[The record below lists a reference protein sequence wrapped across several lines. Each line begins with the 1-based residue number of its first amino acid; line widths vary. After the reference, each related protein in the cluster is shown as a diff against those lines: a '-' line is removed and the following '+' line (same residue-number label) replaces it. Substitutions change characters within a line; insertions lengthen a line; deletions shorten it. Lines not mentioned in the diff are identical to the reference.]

1 MYRFYFPFTALLF
14 LLLSCSNNEDR
25 NAITTNKSDKEEDFI
40 EDSDSWVS
48 SKDSIQ
54 KRIDSASHQTTI
66 LNWKL
71 IKKKTMSFNCKDL
84 KNVGDCKNAII
95 IFTSKFIDFN
105 CTPLGY
111 GNVLEFEK
119 NNSKSLHF
127 FEREH
132 NTIWLKFKSPY
143 DGLLAFDLIP
153 KNKEYDYDFSLYK
166 SEENNICDVITKK
179 KLLPIRTNIS
189 KNNKFN
195 NSTTGLS
202 FEAKKHFV
210 NSGIGDSYS
219 SALKVKRGDFFYLVI
234 DNIYGGEDGFS
245 LDFKY
250 QEIITLSGVVK
261 DGDKILEA
269 DISIENTETGEI
281 IATSTSNPTSG
292 KYEIEIPLLNVDR
305 LTNFTI
311 TFFKEKHFFSEVNIN
326 VDKLKKLNNTPLNI
340 ALDKLKKGKKMKIN
354 NINFYGGKAIYLP
367 SAKSSLKNLKKL
379 MQVNSNLK
387 IQIEGHVN
395 GCDNDPKGDSTTF

>member
-54 KRIDSASHQTTI
+54 KNRFGISSDDNTKLEIDQ
-66 LNWKL
+66 
-71 IKKKTMSFNCKDL
+71 KKTMSFNCKDL

-95 IFTSKFIDFN
+95 IFTRKFIDFN

-179 KLLPIRTNIS
+179 K
-189 KNNKFN
+189 
-195 NSTTGLS
+195 
-202 FEAKKHFV
+202 
-210 NSGIGDSYS
+210 
-219 SALKVKRGDFFYLVI
+219 
-234 DNIYGGEDGFS
+234 
-245 LDFKY
+245 
-250 QEIITLSGVVK
+250 
-261 DGDKILEA
+261 
-269 DISIENTETGEI
+269 I
-281 IATSTSNPTSG
+281 IA
-292 KYEIEIPLLNVDR
+292 Y
-305 LTNFTI
+305 
-311 TFFKEKHFFSEVNIN
+311 
-326 VDKLKKLNNTPLNI
+326 
-340 ALDKLKKGKKMKIN
+340 
-354 NINFYGGKAIYLP
+354 
-367 SAKSSLKNLKKL
+367 
-379 MQVNSNLK
+379 
-387 IQIEGHVN
+387 
-395 GCDNDPKGDSTTF
+395 